1 MGSEQCCPRGSSVHE
16 DAGGPRMLVLNA
28 HCKASPRNEVVAP
41 VVGTQL
47 GHQEGAHLLLRVPFA
62 CLSFGHPKIP
72 VKADEPI
79 LKVKHY
85 AAARQNTGRR

>member
-1 MGSEQCCPRGSSVHE
+1 
-16 DAGGPRMLVLNA
+16 MLVLNVQPM
-28 HCKASPRNEVVAP
+28 ASPRNEVAAP

-47 GHQEGAHLLLRVPFA
+47 GHQEGAHLVLRAPFA

-72 VKADEPI
+72 VKADEPV

-85 AAARQNTGRR
+85 AAARQNTGRH